1 MAHNKY
7 LIPLSYLL
15 INCISAKSTPQML
28 SLTEEETLL
37 YLNILIIGL
46 WSSFASC
53 QFGIDFIAELFGS
66 VVTPVPLD
74 FFIKR
79 LV

>member
-46 WSSFASC
+46 
-53 QFGIDFIAELFGS
+53 
-66 VVTPVPLD
+66 
-74 FFIKR
+74 
-79 LV
+79 